1 MVLRQYNILSLKI
14 IVMPYQLI
22 KEINQLDI
30 DSLNSPYGI
39 DPVQIPGTI
48 FYNKMQVL
56 MAELIPKL
64 RQFPSES
71 PLEYIAEG
79 LEEDFDLSYDRC
91 MQIAM
96 KIKGL

>member
-1 MVLRQYNILSLKI
+1 
-14 IVMPYQLI
+14 MPYQLI

-64 RQFPSES
+64 RQFPQSH
-71 PLEYIAEG
+71 L
-79 LEEDFDLSYDRC
+79 
-91 MQIAM
+91 
-96 KIKGL
+96 